1 MPKREAE
8 NPGEKSPQCHTPVSR
23 AGAEVQRPKGHC
35 QVTREASERGKI
47 QHQNRRL
54 LTSGPVIRD
63 QLLEGRSLVNGLYF
77 PFEYVFLNIKE
88 FIRRVQHL

>member
-1 MPKREAE
+1 M
-8 NPGEKSPQCHTPVSR
+8 
-23 AGAEVQRPKGHC
+23 
-35 QVTREASERGKI
+35 
-47 QHQNRRL
+47 
-54 LTSGPVIRD
+54 SGPVIGD